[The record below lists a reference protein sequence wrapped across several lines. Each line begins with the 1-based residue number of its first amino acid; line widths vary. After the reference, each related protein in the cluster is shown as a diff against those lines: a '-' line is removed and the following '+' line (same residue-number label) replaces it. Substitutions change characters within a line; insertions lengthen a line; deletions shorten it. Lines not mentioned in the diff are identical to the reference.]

1 MSSRGASDMDE
12 GQRRAER
19 YREAAEVALEQLE
32 LVIGLLH
39 RLRRSNIAEALEK
52 NRTTIVKR
60 YGL

>member
-1 MSSRGASDMDE
+1 MSSREARDMDE
-12 GQRRAER
+12 EQQRAER
-19 YREAAEVALEQLE
+19 YREAAEVALGQLE

>member
-1 MSSRGASDMDE
+1 MSSREASDMDE
-12 GQRRAER
+12 EQRRAER

>member
-1 MSSRGASDMDE
+1 MSSREASDMDE
-12 GQRRAER
+12 EQRRAER

-39 RLRRSNIAEALEK
+39 RLRRSSIAEALEK

>member
-1 MSSRGASDMDE
+1 MSSREASDMNE
-12 GQRRAER
+12 EQRRAER

-39 RLRRSNIAEALEK
+39 RLRRSNIAEVLEK

>member
-12 GQRRAER
+12 EQRRAER

>member
-1 MSSRGASDMDE
+1 MDE
-12 GQRRAER
+12 EQRRAER

>member
-1 MSSRGASDMDE
+1 MSSREASDMGE
-12 GQRRAER
+12 EQRRAER

>member
-12 GQRRAER
+12 EQRRAER

-32 LVIGLLH
+32 LVVGLLH

>member
-1 MSSRGASDMDE
+1 MSSREASDMDE
-12 GQRRAER
+12 EQRRGER
-19 YREAAEVALEQLE
+19 YREAAELALEQLE

>member
-12 GQRRAER
+12 EQRRAER

-52 NRTTIVKR
+52 NRTTVVKR

>member
-12 GQRRAER
+12 EQRRAER

-39 RLRRSNIAEALEK
+39 RLRRSNIVEVLEK

>member
-1 MSSRGASDMDE
+1 MSSREASDMDE
-12 GQRRAER
+12 EQRRAER
-19 YREAAEVALEQLE
+19 YREAAEVALKQLE